1 MLSDVASYKL
11 TRTNTP
17 IGRLDDQ
24 EPKISQRFGMKAK
37 VHEQSDEYLVIIKPT
52 AQDLQK

>member
-1 MLSDVASYKL
+1 MLSDVASYEL

-17 IGRLDDQ
+17 IGRLDDW